1 MKRLLSY
8 AKLLLVASGLIA
20 LLLVNRS
27 SGLRALSL
35 SWTSAGTMLSIL
47 PPILVLVHLFDVWVP
62 RERVVRHMG
71 ADSGIAGA
79 FWALALGAV
88 AAGPLYVAFPIV
100 AMLIRKG
107 ARFANGILLLGA
119 WSTIKAPILLYELSF
134 FGAAVTLL
142 HVITGLT
149 IVWLAAL
156 WIEKKIP
163 IALQPEA

>member
-1 MKRLLSY
+1 MKLLRRHIKLLPIVLGLVVLLS
-8 AKLLLVASGLIA
+8 
-20 LLLVNRS
+20 VNRR

-35 SWTSAGTMLSIL
+35 SWNSARTMLSIL

-79 FWALALGAV
+79 FWALALGAI
-88 AAGPLYVAFPIV
+88 AAGPLYVAFPV
-100 AMLIRKG
+100 VTMLIRKG
-107 ARFANGILLLGA
+107 ARPANGVLLLGA

-134 FGAAVTLL
+134 FGATFTLL

-149 IVWLAAL
+149 IAWLAAL
-156 WIEKKIP
+156 WIEKRVP
-163 IALQPEA
+163 IALESEA